1 MENVSFWLDVKMVF
15 KTLQVLFTKS
25 EMRTNSDR
33 VKFDGKNLNETRTR
47 SQILAEEGEAGLRA
61 PVKNNEEK

>member
-1 MENVSFWLDVKMVF
+1 MVL
-15 KTLQVLFTKS
+15 KTIQVMFTKS

-33 VKFDGKNLNETRTR
+33 VKFNGHNLNETRSR

-61 PVKNNEEK
+61 PEQTVAKE